1 LTKKKATNS
10 GKSTKQ
16 TDDDEEAPILDNG
29 PSEGPKSGR
38 VNNMGYQA
46 VNPHMNM
53 PRNQEQE
60 EQAIKLASAWEG
72 GQGKDTVID
81 VWWMIDD
88 GGLCMLIP
96 YIMKLHKFWARCK
109 LRMLLVSETDSIQS
123 DVATMK
129 SLIDN
134 FRLPYKGPLLVPAKK
149 APHKNTV
156 QKFESLA
163 RCKISDCPRPSVIK
177 KWLILSELL
186 FEYSR
191 YSGLNVVTLPIPT
204 KAIGPRAYMA
214 MLHMLSDQD
223 RLPPTIIM
231 RGNGESTLTFYSE

>member
-1 LTKKKATNS
+1 M
-10 GKSTKQ
+10 G
-16 TDDDEEAPILDNG
+16 G
-29 PSEGPKSGR
+29 VPKGR

-46 VNPHMNM
+46 VNMRPTTMSM

-109 LRMLLVSETDSIQS
+109 LRMLLVSEDDTIQS

-149 APHKNTV
+149 QPHAKTIE
-156 QKFESLA
+156 KFESLA
-163 RCKISDCPRPSVIK
+163 QCKISDCPRPSVIK